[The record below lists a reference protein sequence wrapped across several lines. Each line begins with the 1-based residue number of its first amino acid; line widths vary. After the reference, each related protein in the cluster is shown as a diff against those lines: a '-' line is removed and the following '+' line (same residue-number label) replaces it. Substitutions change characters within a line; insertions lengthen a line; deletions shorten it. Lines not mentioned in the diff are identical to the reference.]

1 MLGRNWCTLTDPN
14 TTHLQ
19 PLWHTRLKGESQLN
33 TRLKGESR
41 FNTRLKGDFRLYTRL
56 KGESLFN
63 TRLKGES
70 RFNTRLKG
78 ESRFNTRLKGEFR
91 FNTRLKGALQT
102 TCIELIHFSDVT
114 LLFSQWTIFKFVW
127 WCLTPLST
135 IFQLYRGD
143 QFYWWRKRRTR
154 CKPPTCHKSLTNVIT

>member
-1 MLGRNWCTLTDPN
+1 MLKSEVLGRNWCTLTDPN

-19 PLWHTRLKGESQLN
+19 PLWHTRLKGESQFN

-41 FNTRLKGDFRLYTRL
+41 LNTRL

-63 TRLKGES
+63 TSLKGES

-78 ESRFNTRLKGEFR
+78 ESRFNTRLKG
-91 FNTRLKGALQT
+91 ALQT
-102 TCIELIHFSDVT
+102 ACIELIHFSDVT

-127 WCLTPLST
+127 WCLT
-135 IFQLYRGD
+135 IFQLYRSD
-143 QFYWWRKRRTR
+143 QFYWWRKPEDPVKTTDLSQVTYKLYHIICCTPFIRIFTLFF
-154 CKPPTCHKSLTNVIT
+154 CSS

>member
-1 MLGRNWCTLTDPN
+1 VLGRNWRTLTDPN

-19 PLWHTRLKGESQLN
+19 PLWHTRLKGESQ
-33 TRLKGESR
+33 
-41 FNTRLKGDFRLYTRL
+41 
-56 KGESLFN
+56 FN

-78 ESRFNTRLKGEFR
+78 ESRLSTRLKGESLLNTRLKGESRFNRRLKDESR

-102 TCIELIHFSDVT
+102 ACIELIHFSDVT